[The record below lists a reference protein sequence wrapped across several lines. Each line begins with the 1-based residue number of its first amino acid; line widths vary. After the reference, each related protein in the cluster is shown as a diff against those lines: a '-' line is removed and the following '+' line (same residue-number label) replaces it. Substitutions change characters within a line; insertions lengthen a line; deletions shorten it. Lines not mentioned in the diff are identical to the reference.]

1 MIRLFVKDGL
11 EAGMTVTPS
20 REQSHYLGHVMRVN
34 VGDRLRLFNGRDG
47 EWEARVET
55 VGKRDVVL
63 LAEMQTRPQTVGP
76 DLDLLVALV
85 KRTRMDVIAEKAA
98 ELGARRLRPV
108 ITDRSIADRTNI
120 ERLTA
125 IAIEAAE
132 QCLRVELPQVMEP
145 EKLDRALANL
155 DAGRRLMFCDEAGDA
170 RPAVEA
176 LAEAGGT
183 SWALLIGPEGGFT
196 PAERARIRA
205 MPNAVPVSLGPR
217 ILRADTA
224 AISALTLWQAT
235 LGDWRSGE

>member
-1 MIRLFVKDGL
+1 M
-11 EAGMTVTPS
+11 AVTPT

-55 VGKRDVVL
+55 VGKRDMTL
-63 LAEMQTRPQTVGP
+63 LAEMRTRPQTVGP
-76 DLDLLVALV
+76 DLELLVALV

-108 ITDRSIADRTNI
+108 ITDRSIADRTNV
-120 ERLTA
+120 ERLTS

-132 QCLRVELPQVMEP
+132 QCLRVEFPQVLEP
-145 EKLDRALANL
+145 EKLERVLANW
-155 DAGRRLMFCDEAGDA
+155 DSGRRLMFCDEAGDA
-170 RPAVEA
+170 PPAAEA
-176 LAEAGGT
+176 LAAAGGT

-196 PAERARIRA
+196 PAERARIRE
-205 MPNAVPVSLGPR
+205 MPNSVPVSLGPR

>member
-108 ITDRSIADRTNI
+108 ITERSIADRTNV

-205 MPNAVPVSLGPR
+205 MPNAFPVSLGPR

>member
-11 EAGMTVTPS
+11 EAGMAVTPS